1 LHRSKNPDVEA
12 FFARKVRPGGPRQRR
27 IARLLERLEAAGAA
41 WAKAEY
47 TEGIE
52 TGRIGAVSVRA
63 RARRDKA
70 EAAFKDLV
78 ARLGHATLGR
88 GSNVAS

>member
-1 LHRSKNPDVEA
+1 VSGKR
-12 FFARKVRPGGPRQRR
+12 RQQR

-47 TEGIE
+47 QEGIE
-52 TGRIGAVSVRA
+52 TGRIGAVSVRV

-70 EAAFKDLV
+70 EAAFKDIM
-78 ARLGHATLGR
+78 ARLGHATR
-88 GSNVAS
+88 K

>member
-1 LHRSKNPDVEA
+1 VTTREDK
-12 FFARKVRPGGPRQRR
+12 RQHR

-47 TEGIE
+47 AEGIE
-52 TGRIGAVSVRA
+52 TGRRGAVSVRV
-63 RARRDKA
+63 RDRRDKA

-88 GSNVAS
+88 GSNVAP

>member
-1 LHRSKNPDVEA
+1 VSTREEQ
-12 FFARKVRPGGPRQRR
+12 RQQR
-27 IARLLERLEAAGAA
+27 IARLLERLEAAGTA

-47 TEGIE
+47 HEGIE
-52 TGRIGAVSVRA
+52 TGIGAVSVRV
-63 RARRDKA
+63 RDRRDKA